1 MNGYLITFYTEMNQR
16 YKNMPIHDWLLE
28 QARQLGLKGATVIQG
43 SEGIDH
49 TGRLHSAHFVELV
62 DQPVQVQFALSEADS
77 EQFFTHLNQE
87 DVRIFYVKT
96 PVQFGTVGNLKGK
109 E

>member
-1 MNGYLITFYTEMNQR
+1 MNGYLVTFYTEMNQR
-16 YKNMPIHDWLLE
+16 HKNTPIHEWLLE
-28 QARQLGLKGATVIQG
+28 LTRELGFKGATVIQG

-49 TGRLHSAHFVELV
+49 TGRLHSAHFFELV
-62 DQPVQVQFALSEADS
+62 DQPVQVQLALSEAES
-77 EQFFTHLNQE
+77 EQLFTHLNQE

-96 PVQFGTVGNLKGK
+96 PVQFGTVGTQKGK